1 MRTLPVLLLRLPLL
15 VAIAASSALVV
26 EYTNAG
32 DPAFCGVTSGCFAV
46 RMSPWSR
53 LFGLAP
59 LPSLGLAAY
68 ALLFGLTLVA
78 RRKSQHVLVAS
89 LAVPGG
95 LFAAFLLWLQKTEI
109 GAFCAWCVAV
119 DLSAIV
125 AASASVWVALRAWK
139 DEGRVLLPQR
149 RSVTTAWVAAAMF
162 AVLVPFVWGRYP
174 VEPPLPAAIQTE
186 STPGK
191 VTIVGF
197 TDFECPF
204 CRRMHPVLHGVA
216 EKYGDRVKLV
226 RKMMPLSG
234 HPGAEPAALAYLCTP
249 LPKRETVADEL
260 YAAEPEA
267 LTRENIPKLLAQK
280 TGLDAEGLAS
290 CMNAPET
297 RAELERDKKLF
308 EDLGGRGLPFTFV
321 GKRVVLGF
329 NPDRVEM
336 AMTQELGG
344 PRLSLPLWGMFVV
357 LGVAFLLAVLVTL
370 MTPVG
375 DLDGDAPRKDRSP
388 SA

>member
-15 VAIAASSALVV
+15 VAIAASAALVV

-125 AASASVWVALRAWK
+125 VAATSAWIAIRAWK
-139 DEGRVLLPQR
+139 DESSVLLPQR
-149 RSVTTAWVAAAMF
+149 RSVTTAWVTAAML
-162 AVLVPFVWGRYP
+162 AVLVPFIWGRYP
-174 VEPPLPAAIQTE
+174 VEPPLPAVIQAE
-186 STPGK
+186 QSPGK

-216 EKYGDRVKLV
+216 EQYGDRVNLV

-234 HPGAEPAALAYLCTP
+234 HPGAEPAALAYLCVP
-249 LPKRETVADEL
+249 AAKREIVADQL
-260 YAAEPEA
+260 YAADPGQ
-267 LTRENIPKLLAQK
+267 LTREALPKLIAP
-280 TGLDAEGLAS
+280 TAGLEADALAS
-290 CMNAPET
+290 CMKAPQT
-297 RAELERDKKLF
+297 TADLERDKKLF
-308 EDLGGRGLPFTFV
+308 EELGGRGLPFTFV

-344 PRLSLPLWGMFVV
+344 ARLSLPLWSMFVV
-357 LGVAFLLAVLVTL
+357 LGVAFLLAALVTL
-370 MTPVG
+370 MTPIG
-375 DLDGDAPRKDRSP
+375 DLDGDAPRKERAP

>member
-15 VAIAASSALVV
+15 VAIAASAALVV

-125 AASASVWVALRAWK
+125 IACASVWVALRAWK
-139 DEGRVLLPQR
+139 NEGSVLLPQR
-149 RSVTTAWVAAAMF
+149 RSVVGSWVAAAML
-162 AVLVPFVWGRYP
+162 AVLVPFIWGRYP
-174 VEPPLPAAIQTE
+174 VEPPLPAAVQAE
-186 STPGK
+186 GTPGK
-191 VTIVGF
+191 ITIVGF

-216 EKYGDRVKLV
+216 EQYGDRVKLV

-249 LPKRETVADEL
+249 APKRETVADQL
-260 YAAEPEA
+260 YTAEPEQ
-267 LTRENIPKLLAQK
+267 LTREKLPALVAPKA
-280 TGLDAEGLAS
+280 GLDVDALAS
-290 CMNAPET
+290 CMKAPET
-297 RAELERDKKLF
+297 MAELERDKKLF
-308 EDLGGRGLPFTFV
+308 EELGGRGLPFTFV
-321 GKRVVLGF
+321 GKRVVLGY
-329 NPDRVEM
+329 NPERVDM

-344 PRLSLPLWGMFVV
+344 ARPSLPLWSMFVV
-357 LGVAFLLAVLVTL
+357 LGVAFLLAALVTL

-375 DLDGDAPRKDRSP
+375 DLDGDAPDKERSP

>member
-15 VAIAASSALVV
+15 VAIAASAALVV

-89 LAVPGG
+89 LAVLGG
-95 LFAAFLLWLQKTEI
+95 LFAALLLWVQQNVV

-125 AASASVWVALRAWK
+125 AAVASVWVALRAWK
-139 DEGRVLLPQR
+139 DEGSVLLPQR
-149 RSVTTAWVAAAMF
+149 KAVTGAWVTAAML
-162 AVLVPFVWGRYP
+162 AVLVPFVWGRHP
-174 VEPPLPAAIQTE
+174 VEPPLPAVIQAE
-186 STPGK
+186 SEPGK

-216 EKYGDRVKLV
+216 EQYGDRVKLV

-249 LPKRETVADEL
+249 SPKREIVADQL
-260 YAAEPEA
+260 YAADPEQ
-267 LTRENIPKLLAQK
+267 LTRENIPKLLAEK
-280 TGLDAEGLAS
+280 AGLDADVLAT
-290 CMNAPET
+290 CMKAPQT
-297 RAELERDKKLF
+297 IADLERDKKLF

-344 PRLSLPLWGMFVV
+344 PRLSLPVWSMFLV
-357 LGVAFLLAVLVTL
+357 LGVAFAFAVLVTL
-370 MTPVG
+370 MTPSG
-375 DLDGDAPRKDRSP
+375 DQDGDASKNERSP